1 MWLEEFQV
9 AHKRWAAHRCVCFR
23 CLSLQMNQRG
33 CWRYHIIWWKLSL
46 TSIMC
51 CPSCVELHLFAHFLS
66 IEMKEMTDDNVKK
79 VGFHFITHDI
89 SVSHS
94 FDQIELLKYLFISF
108 PFYKGRS
115 TESFLHWIISFDFF
129 TILWRDWIITIPYI
143 QAIIPL
149 ALTNVLY
156 TIEIISASSYDNND
170 IFFIIFLIIVAKE
183 INRICINK
191 NYGLLP

>member
-1 MWLEEFQV
+1 
-9 AHKRWAAHRCVCFR
+9 
-23 CLSLQMNQRG
+23 
-33 CWRYHIIWWKLSL
+33 
-46 TSIMC
+46 MC

-115 TESFLHWIISFDFF
+115 TEYFCIELSVLISLPFCE
-129 TILWRDWIITIPYI
+129 
-143 QAIIPL
+143 
-149 ALTNVLY
+149 
-156 TIEIISASSYDNND
+156 EI
-170 IFFIIFLIIVAKE
+170 
-183 INRICINK
+183 
-191 NYGLLP
+191 GLLLFHIYKP